1 MFIPL
6 SSLPGNRQSECSAL
20 TEQSVL
26 SGRQDCSFTRSACPV
41 CWPNATKRGRP
52 ALSQEERGDRKE
64 VGKLLK
70 KLRREKFKTQA
81 ECAHALNLTGPSMIG
96 ALENG
101 SWFNQAMVNQLINYL
116 KEV

>member
-1 MFIPL
+1 MYIPL
-6 SSLPGNRQSECSAL
+6 SSLPGNRQP
-20 TEQSVL
+20 
-26 SGRQDCSFTRSACPV
+26 DCSFTRSACPV

-81 ECAHALNLTGPSMIG
+81 QCAHALGLTGPAMIG
-96 ALENG
+96 TLESGAWYNQRVIEAL
-101 SWFNQAMVNQLINYL
+101 ITYL
-116 KEV
+116 KGV